1 MGMDSRMTQHC
12 ISVRPGM
19 LGKLKN
25 CLGKKQ
31 RNRKRH
37 YYYSLVEINGK
48 NVSLEKLDGHKIIS
62 YWCDDFCGF
71 LKDIAKYIEGQIVFA
86 FESDAEGP
94 AYVCFKDGK
103 VKIHLPV
110 WHELT
115 PDDLIR
121 ARRERT
127 KESKKQYKSET
138 RARVPRKTGN
148 GSAGSHKNRCSRCG
162 RFIPKGTVTCCSFDY
177 LTKGVRP

>member
-1 MGMDSRMTQHC
+1 MYSRMTRHC

-19 LGKLKN
+19 LGKLKK

-31 RNRKRH
+31 KNRKRH
-37 YYYSLVEINGK
+37 YYYTLVEINGK

-62 YWCDDFCGF
+62 YWYEDFCSF
-71 LKDIAKYIEGQIVFA
+71 LKDIAKYIDGLLT
-86 FESDAEGP
+86 FEFENMSEGP
-94 AYVCFKDGK
+94 AYVCFEDGK

-115 PDDLIR
+115 PDELIR
-121 ARRERT
+121 IGREMNAEVRR
-127 KESKKQYKSET
+127 QYKSET
-138 RARVPRKTGN
+138 RAQVMKKTGN
-148 GSAGSHKNRCSRCG
+148 RSAGRSKNRCTRCG

-177 LTKGVRP
+177 LAKGVRP